1 MANRRFNV
9 NEFTAEVNKRGIA
22 KPNYFSVMITLPS
35 RLSGFFNTSFLP
47 LRIERASLPA
57 RSLDTISQRYH
68 GPERMIPYA
77 FSYQPMTLQ
86 VVLSENMIEREI
98 FMAWQDMSISAGGL
112 ASYRRGGGKAP
123 KQGGFDS
130 TYYDEMTGGVE
141 IMQFAESPKFQSP
154 SALGIAT
161 PLIRGDAQSLINDVI
176 DIFNPLNQNIFDSK
190 NDRNIFPQY
199 RIKLEE
205 AYPIAINDVEL
216 DWGADGAAKMTVQ
229 MRYFIS
235 TERHPDA
242 LPFENLYALESLLR
256 GAANALDRFSPL
268 ISLFTKNGLS
278 GGVRGLAEQTG
289 ASLRNGATAQ
299 RGALFGL

>member
-57 RSLDTISQRYH
+57 RSLDTIAQRYH

-176 DIFNPLNQNIFDSK
+176 DIFNPLNQIIFDSE
-190 NDRNIFPQY
+190 NDWNIFPQY

-216 DWGADGAAKMTVQ
+216 DWGADGAAKMSVQ

-256 GAANALDRFSPL
+256 GAANTLDRFSPL

-289 ASLRNGATAQ
+289 STLRNGATAQ

>member
-57 RSLDTISQRYH
+57 RSLDTIAQRYH

-216 DWGADGAAKMTVQ
+216 DWGADGAAKMSVQ

-235 TERHPDA
+235 TERHPDS

-256 GAANALDRFSPL
+256 GAANTLDRFSPL

-289 ASLRNGATAQ
+289 STLRNGATAQ

>member
-1 MANRRFNV
+1 MANRRFNI
-9 NEFTAEVNKRGIA
+9 NEFTAEVRKRGIG

-35 RLSGFFNTSFLP
+35 KLSGFFNTSFLP

-57 RSLDTISQRYH
+57 RSLDTIVQRYH
-68 GPERMIPYA
+68 GPERLIPYA

-98 FMAWQDMSISAGGL
+98 FMAWQDMAISSGGL

-130 TYYDEMTGGVE
+130 TFYDEMIGGVE
-141 IMQFAESPKFQSP
+141 IMQFAESPKFQKP
-154 SALGIAT
+154 TALNVASSI
-161 PLIRGDAQSLINDVI
+161 LRGDTRSLVG
-176 DIFNPLNQNIFDSK
+176 DIFEAFNPLNRNDFESQ
-190 NDRNIFPQY
+190 NDRVVFPQY

-205 AYPIAINDVEL
+205 AYPIAINDVDL
-216 DWGADGAAKMTVQ
+216 DWSADGAAKMTVQ

-242 LPFENLYALESLLR
+242 LPFERMHGLESLLR
-256 GAANALDRFSPL
+256 GAANALDRFSPVV
-268 ISLFTKNGLS
+268 SLFARQGLS
-278 GGVRGLAEQTG
+278 GGIRGITQQTG
-289 ASLRNGATAQ
+289 SVVKNTVTS
-299 RGALFGL
+299 RGSIF

>member
-1 MANRRFNV
+1 MV
-9 NEFTAEVNKRGIA
+9 HI
-22 KPNYFSVMITLPS
+22 
-35 RLSGFFNTSFLP
+35 FL
-47 LRIERASLPA
+47 
-57 RSLDTISQRYH
+57 
-68 GPERMIPYA
+68 
-77 FSYQPMTLQ
+77 
-86 VVLSENMIEREI
+86 
-98 FMAWQDMSISAGGL
+98 
-112 ASYRRGGGKAP
+112 
-123 KQGGFDS
+123 
-130 TYYDEMTGGVE
+130 
-141 IMQFAESPKFQSP
+141 
-154 SALGIAT
+154 
-161 PLIRGDAQSLINDVI
+161 
-176 DIFNPLNQNIFDSK
+176 LNQNIFDSE

-216 DWGADGAAKMTVQ
+216 DWGADGAAKMSVQ

-256 GAANALDRFSPL
+256 GAANTLDRFSPL

-289 ASLRNGATAQ
+289 STLRNGATAQ

>member
-1 MANRRFNV
+1 MANRRFNI
-9 NEFTAEVNKRGIA
+9 NEFTAEVRKRGIG

-35 RLSGFFNTSFLP
+35 KLSGFFNTSFLP

-57 RSLDTISQRYH
+57 RSLDTIVQRYH
-68 GPERMIPYA
+68 GPERLIPYA

-98 FMAWQDMSISAGGL
+98 FMAWQDMAISSGGL

-130 TYYDEMTGGVE
+130 TFYDEMIGGVE
-141 IMQFAESPKFQSP
+141 IMQFAESPKFQKP
-154 SALGIAT
+154 TALNVASSI
-161 PLIRGDAQSLINDVI
+161 LRGDTRSLVG
-176 DIFNPLNQNIFDSK
+176 DIFEAFNPLNRNDFESQ
-190 NDRNIFPQY
+190 NDRVVFPQY

-205 AYPIAINDVEL
+205 AYPIAINDVDL
-216 DWGADGAAKMTVQ
+216 DWSADGAAKMTVQ

-242 LPFENLYALESLLR
+242 LPFETMHGLESLLR
-256 GAANALDRFSPL
+256 GAANALDRFSPVV
-268 ISLFTKNGLS
+268 SLFARQGLS
-278 GGVRGLAEQTG
+278 GGIRGITQQTG
-289 ASLRNGATAQ
+289 SVVKNTVTS
-299 RGALFGL
+299 RGSIF

>member
-1 MANRRFNV
+1 MANRRFNI
-9 NEFTAEVNKRGIA
+9 NEFTAEVRKRGIG

-35 RLSGFFNTSFLP
+35 KLSGFFNTSFLP

-57 RSLDTISQRYH
+57 RSLDTIAQRYH
-68 GPERMIPYA
+68 GPERLIPYA

-98 FMAWQDMSISAGGL
+98 FMAWQDMAISSGGL

-130 TYYDEMTGGVE
+130 TFYDEMIGGVE
-141 IMQFAESPKFQSP
+141 IMQFAESPKFQKP
-154 SALGIAT
+154 TALNVASSI
-161 PLIRGDAQSLINDVI
+161 LRGDTRSLVG
-176 DIFNPLNQNIFDSK
+176 DIFEAFNPLNRNDFESQ
-190 NDRNIFPQY
+190 NDRVVFPQY

-205 AYPIAINDVEL
+205 AYPIAINDVDL
-216 DWGADGAAKMTVQ
+216 DWSADGAAKMTVQ

-242 LPFENLYALESLLR
+242 LPFETMHGLESLLR
-256 GAANALDRFSPL
+256 GAANALDRFSPVV
-268 ISLFTKNGLS
+268 SLFARQGLS
-278 GGVRGLAEQTG
+278 GGIRGITQQTG
-289 ASLRNGATAQ
+289 SVVKNTVTS
-299 RGALFGL
+299 RGSIF